1 VEYPHANFIRYLA
14 STRAERFEIAQAC
27 MDYKLIP
34 PNDTDVL
41 LMSRGL
47 GIFPPTWTRVLT
59 GSSQEFRDWLVEA
72 GVHEMWEMSRDMQA
86 AISLLSRHR
95 LRQTLEALML
105 QHGDVAQARTEIK
118 NSYPDHQVP
127 SLEAFELFCFYFWD
141 VPNMSKAGLFEY
153 LQHANNETYALAVE
167 ADRDTVYAVLGI
179 RQPIDPVANLDW
191 FIQLAQLETKKHLQ
205 RGGFGTGQAAIG
217 HSTIMKTM
225 MDAIAMRM
233 ELSQSSPESTMR
245 KDAQLFRAKII
256 ERPPL
261 MIPSIDDLQVLDAE
275 EVSDEEEN
283 STDGATIH
291 RLPTR
296 R

>member
-1 VEYPHANFIRYLA
+1 MEYPHANFIRYLA

-27 MDYKLIP
+27 MEYKLIP

-41 LMSRGL
+41 LMSRSL
-47 GIFPPTWTRVLT
+47 GIFPPTWTKTFL

-72 GVHEMWEMSRDMQA
+72 GIHEMWEMSKDMQA
-86 AISLLSRHR
+86 AVSLLSKAKM
-95 LRQTLEALML
+95 RQTLEALML
-105 QHGDVAQARTEIK
+105 QHGDLSQARVEIQ
-118 NSYPDHQVP
+118 NSYPSHQVP
-127 SLEAFELFCFYFWD
+127 SLEAMELFCFYFWD
-141 VPNMSKAGLFEY
+141 VSNMSKAGLFEY
-153 LQHANNETYALAVE
+153 LQHTNNETYAMAVE
-167 ADRDTVYAVLGI
+167 EDRDTVYAVLGI
-179 RQPIDPVANLDW
+179 RQPIDPVTNLDW
-191 FIQLAQLETKKHLQ
+191 FIQLAQLETKKHL
-205 RGGFGTGQAAIG
+205 RNGGFSSGQAAIG

-233 ELSQSSPESTMR
+233 ELSQSSPESSMR

-261 MIPSIDDLQVLDAE
+261 VIPSIDDLHILDAE
-275 EVSDEEEN
+275 EVSDEAES
-283 STDGATIH
+283 STGGATIH